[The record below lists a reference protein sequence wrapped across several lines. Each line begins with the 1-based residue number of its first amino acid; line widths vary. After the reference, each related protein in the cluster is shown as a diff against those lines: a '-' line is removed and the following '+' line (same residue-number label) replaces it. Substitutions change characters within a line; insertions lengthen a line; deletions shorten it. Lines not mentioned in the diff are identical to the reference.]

1 MNWQGWAEIAL
12 TLGLAV
18 AIGWPLGVYMS
29 RVWNGERTWLDPVLK
44 PFEAFFYTACGVDA
58 KKSQTWWG
66 YAGALL
72 AFNFIGFVLVYAVL
86 RLQGVL
92 PMNPQGFPG
101 LSGHLSF
108 NTAISFVTN
117 TNWQSYAGE
126 TTMSTLS
133 QMLVLT
139 VQNFVSA
146 ATGATIAAALAR
158 AFVAHRGEGVGNF
171 WADLIRTTLYVL
183 LPLSFFMAI
192 MLVVLGL
199 PQALSAGVTAHT
211 LEGADQKISL
221 YAVASQEAIKML
233 GINGG
238 GIFNANSAHPFE
250 NPTPLTNLVT
260 AVSINVLGWAAFF
273 AFGRSVLAK
282 RDVRALVMAG
292 MILLSAGAAVVYV
305 TETQPAP
312 ALVAAH
318 VDASV
323 NMEGKETRFGA
334 PATAAWVAMTTGASN
349 GSVNGM
355 HSSLMPLGG
364 AMAMFLM
371 HLGEILPGGI
381 GSGIA
386 IMVVMAVLSVFVAG
400 LMVGRTPEYLGKKI
414 EAREV
419 QLAIL
424 AVLAIPVATLGFSAI
439 AAVLPEALKGLM
451 HSGPHGLSEI
461 LYAYTSATANN
472 GSAFAGL
479 TANAPWWDT
488 TMGVAMAMGRFM
500 PIVAVLAMAGSLA
513 AKPKLAP
520 SVGTLPTHGGLFIG
534 LLIGVILILGGLQF
548 FPALA
553 LGPIVEHFQALAAV
567 ARVH

>member
-29 RVWNGERTWLDPVLK
+29 RVWNGERTWLDPVLR
-44 PFEAFFYTACGVDA
+44 PFEAFFYTACGVDP
-58 KKSQTWWG
+58 KKNQSWYG

-72 AFNFIGFVLVYAVL
+72 AFNFIGFLLVYAVL

-92 PMNPQGFPG
+92 PLNPQGFAG

-108 NTAISFVTN
+108 NTAISFITN

-139 VQNFVSA
+139 TQNFVSA

-158 AFVAHRGEGVGNF
+158 AFVANRGEGVGNF

-183 LPLSFFMAI
+183 LPLSFVLAI
-192 MLVVLGL
+192 VLVLLGL
-199 PQALSAGVTAHT
+199 PQTLAAGVTAHT

-250 NPTPLTNLVT
+250 NPTPLTNLIT

-282 RDVRALVMAG
+282 KDIRALVVAG
-292 MILLSAGAAVVYV
+292 MILLSAGAATVYL

-318 VDASV
+318 VDASI

-364 AMAMFLM
+364 GMAMFLM

-419 QLAIL
+419 QLSIL

-451 HSGPHGLSEI
+451 HAGPHGLSEI

-520 SVGTLPTHGGLFIG
+520 SAGTLPTDGGLFIG
-534 LLIGVILILGGLQF
+534 LLVGVILILGGLQF

-553 LGPIVEHFQALAAV
+553 LGPIVEHFQVLNAV
-567 ARVH
+567 AQAH

>member
-29 RVWNGERTWLDPVLK
+29 RVWNGERTWLDPVLR
-44 PFEAFFYTACGVDA
+44 PVETLFYAACGVDP
-58 KKSQTWWG
+58 KKSQTWHG

-72 AFNFIGFVLVYAVL
+72 AFNLIGFLLVYAVL

-92 PMNPQGFPG
+92 PLNPQGFPG

-126 TTMSTLS
+126 STMSTLS

-139 VQNFVSA
+139 TQNFVSA

-158 AFVAHRGEGVGNF
+158 AFIANRGEGVGNF
-171 WADLIRTTLYVL
+171 WADLVRTTLYVL
-183 LPLSFFMAI
+183 LPLSFVLA
-192 MLVVLGL
+192 VVLVLLGM
-199 PQALSAGVTAHT
+199 PQTLAASVTAHT

-238 GIFNANSAHPFE
+238 GVFNANSAHPFE
-250 NPTPLTNLVT
+250 NPTPLTNLIT
-260 AVSINVLGWAAFF
+260 AVSMDVLGWAAFF

-282 RDVRALVMAG
+282 KDVRALVVAAAL
-292 MILLSAGAAVVYV
+292 LLSAGAGVVYV

-312 ALVAAH
+312 SLVAAH

-364 AMAMFLM
+364 GMAMFLM

-419 QLAIL
+419 QFSIL

-513 AKPKLAP
+513 GKPKLAP
-520 SVGTLPTHGGLFIG
+520 SAGTLPTHSGLFIG

-553 LGPIVEHFQALAAV
+553 LGPIVEHFQVLNAV
-567 ARVH
+567 AQAH